1 MRGVEVNDA
10 EGEGGGG
17 RVHSLIW
24 PRPVR
29 DAGQGMVSKDL
40 WRL

>member
-1 MRGVEVNDA
+1 MPKGR
-10 EGEGGGG
+10 GGGG

-29 DAGQGMVSKDL
+29 DAAGQGMVSRDL

>member
-1 MRGVEVNDA
+1 MRGVEVNA
-10 EGEGGGG
+10 TEGEGGGG